1 MLLQDVAAGRVV
13 AMVVRTAELFGPWI
27 KSKDSMLM
35 VRDDARAH
43 ALVTHS
49 LHCVSGLYV
58 QRHHIS
64 WSVGPTSM
72 LSPSVC
78 LVARC

>member
-35 VRDDARAH
+35 VRDDARTH
-43 ALVTHS
+43 ARTL
-49 LHCVSGLYV
+49 L
-58 QRHHIS
+58 
-64 WSVGPTSM
+64 
-72 LSPSVC
+72 
-78 LVARC
+78 